1 MTRLHWSLLG
11 GAVSA
16 ALLALILSQ
25 VDLTA
30 AWPRLAA
37 LRVGWLIAALG
48 AAFCVLVLR
57 GLRFW
62 VLARTAPLGLV
73 TGAVA
78 VQNFLLRITPFR
90 AGELSLPWLLARAGG
105 ESAAESL
112 VSLVVVRLLDL
123 VIVLACAVGAGLW
136 WFGGALDA
144 SLFLLGGG
152 AVALALVLIRF
163 RWCLAIGVRVAR
175 WIAERVGLMRVGF
188 VPKTL
193 TALEAAIA
201 SSARLSPRQWATLA
215 ASTAA
220 LTAVHFAIYGCLL
233 MAFASPVSLPQLIV
247 GTALTQV
254 SAALPV
260 PTVGSIGSY
269 EAGWIV
275 GFVWVGVPLAEAALM
290 GVLTQLITLLFALIF
305 AVPAAWL
312 LWRRQSTPASAG

>member
-11 GAVSA
+11 AAVSA

-25 VDLTA
+25 IDLDA

-37 LRVGWLIAALG
+37 VRMNWLIAAIG
-48 AAFCVLVLR
+48 AAFGVLCLR
-57 GLRFW
+57 GVRFW
-62 VLARTAPLGLV
+62 LLARAAPLGLV
-73 TGAVA
+73 TCAVA

-90 AGELSLPWLLARAGG
+90 AGELSLPWLLARVGG

-112 VSLVVVRLLDL
+112 VGLLVIRLLDL

-144 SLFLLGGG
+144 TLYLLGGG
-152 AVALALVLIRF
+152 ALLLIGMLVRF
-163 RWCLAIGVRVAR
+163 RWCLALGLRLAR
-175 WIAERVGLMRVGF
+175 WIAEKTGLIRVGF

-193 TALEAAIA
+193 AALEAATA
-201 SSARLSPRQWATLA
+201 SSARLTRRQWAAMA
-215 ASTAA
+215 ATTAA
-220 LTAVHFAIYGCLL
+220 LTVVHFAIYGCLL
-233 MAFASPVSLPQLIV
+233 MAFASDVDLPQLIV

-290 GVLTQLITLLFALIF
+290 AVVTQLITLLFALLF
-305 AVPAAWL
+305 ALPAGLL
-312 LWRRQSTPASAG
+312 LWRQSTPASAG